1 MKFFFLLLLFI
12 IPLRE
17 VESIKLSFPAQVQR
31 HDIFLNYDNDNFSQK
46 FYMNENRLTADIKS
60 INFVHLNLNF
70 RIFLDKKRLAKLD
83 PETKEIVLNL
93 FDNSITLDHY
103 FKKISPFLEKNIK
116 YTEERLPQDEISV
129 LINRKANC
137 IGFSNLAG
145 FFLDCAGVKNRFVK
159 GFYLMKEKGRVL
171 VPIPH
176 KWIEIQLSRGVHF
189 FYDPQRQKFSANYI
203 VTRDDVDF
211 KKIRKFKALLIKKS
225 KKVLN

>member
-1 MKFFFLLLLFI
+1 MKILILLLFFI

-17 VESIKLSFPAQVQR
+17 VESIKLSFPAQVHRQ
-31 HDIFLNYDNDNFSQK
+31 DIFLNYANDNFSQK
-46 FYMNENRLTADIKS
+46 LYMNENRITVDIKS
-60 INFVHLNLNF
+60 VNFVHLNLNF
-70 RIFLDKKRLAKLD
+70 RVSLDKKKLEKLN
-83 PETKEIVLNL
+83 PEIKEIVLNL

-116 YTEERLPQDEISV
+116 YSEEGLPQDEISV

-137 IGFSNLAG
+137 VGFSNLAG
-145 FFLDCAGVKNRFVK
+145 FFLDCAGVKNRLVK

-171 VPIPH
+171 VPVPH
-176 KWIEIQLSRGVHF
+176 KWVEIHLSKGIRF

-211 KKIRKFKALLIKKS
+211 KKIRKFKVLLIKKS
-225 KKVLN
+225 KEVLN